1 MSGTQLRVESA
12 LAPLR
17 SAYFEGNAEP
27 PLTTKTA
34 SFAGCI
40 DYIWC
45 GALGP
50 FLLSL
55 SVADASSHD
64 NNDSIGGL
72 RWNATAP
79 SELCFIP
86 KRNFP
91 DKVSRAAQGA
101 TGAECVDCPLSA
113 THFLGVH
120 HQTIQNDDQIV

>member
-1 MSGTQLRVESA
+1 MQLRVESA

-45 GALGP
+45 GALGT
-50 FLLSL
+50 LLLCL
-55 SVADASSHD
+55 SVADASNHD
-64 NNDSIGGL
+64 TIESNGDL

-101 TGAECVDCPLSA
+101 TGAECVDCPSSA
-113 THFLGVH
+113 THLLRVH
-120 HQTIQNDDQIV
+120 HQTTQNDDQIL